1 MFICESIGFFLTRG
15 LFFRD
20 IALLLFKDDYYS
32 NKKIAAEEFSVFQR
46 SKSDRVDT
54 SMFANQIKRHY
65 TVNKIDANNI
75 QRDKNIKIY
84 NINKNSN
91 VSEDRLKSEFS
102 YSPSNF
108 LSTFSSKNKRERTK
122 TVKNMVDTDY
132 QNKYFNDS
140 KNAIKYP
147 VNIQYNYKDIKKINF
162 ITYIKSIFCKCFRS
176 KNDLIFNK
184 LKKMF
189 CLLLSSDELIYNYM
203 KNQYSNEYIRKK
215 YDNCI
220 KYNLI

>member
-1 MFICESIGFFLTRG
+1 
-15 LFFRD
+15 
-20 IALLLFKDDYYS
+20 
-32 NKKIAAEEFSVFQR
+32 
-46 SKSDRVDT
+46 
-54 SMFANQIKRHY
+54 
-65 TVNKIDANNI
+65 
-75 QRDKNIKIY
+75 
-84 NINKNSN
+84 
-91 VSEDRLKSEFS
+91 
-102 YSPSNF
+102 
-108 LSTFSSKNKRERTK
+108 
-122 TVKNMVDTDY
+122 MVDTDY

-184 LKKMF
+184 FKKMF